1 MAPVIRP
8 ARIEDAA
15 FLAWCILAAGRAH
28 LRRGWYDIS
37 LGQDEQGCLAALTR
51 LVTTDTP
58 SWWRYDRWLVAEVDG
73 EPAAGLAAFGASAF
87 AGSEAAMI
95 EALGGLGWSGDQVAQ
110 VWLRGAYVFSC
121 TAPPDDHEAWV
132 IENVACRPEHRGQG
146 LVPVLIGHALELG
159 REQGFPD
166 AQISFVIGND
176 AAERA
181 YAKAGFLPLEEHRHP
196 DFEAAV
202 GSPGLKRF
210 GQSL

>member
-1 MAPVIRP
+1 MAPLIRP
-8 ARIEDAA
+8 ARIDDAA

-28 LRRGWYDIS
+28 LQRGWYDIS
-37 LGQDEQGCLAALTR
+37 LGLDEQDCLGALAR
-51 LVTTDTP
+51 LVTTQTP

-73 EPAAGLAAFGASAF
+73 APAAGLAAFGASAF

-95 EALGGLGWSGDQVAQ
+95 EALGGLGWSGDEVAH

-121 TAPPDDHEAWV
+121 TAPPDDHETWV

-146 LVPVLIGHALELG
+146 LVPALIAHALELG

-166 AQISFVIGND
+166 AQISFVIGNE

-181 YAKAGFLPLEEHRHP
+181 YAKSGFLLIEERRHA

-210 GQSL
+210 GQRL